1 MVHVIRPEDAL
12 AVLACVSIVYLV
24 LVFFILRRTQALEL
38 KLLVLGLVTALLA
51 VWCGQSGVQGPTT
64 VQVGPGQGGGLFIG
78 GDVAGTLGRIGL
90 LLVLGAIAVGILSQC
105 NTPVVS
111 SSREEAIREHKN

>member
-1 MVHVIRPEDAL
+1 MVRVIRPEDAL

-51 VWCGQSGVQGPTT
+51 VWCGQSGVQGATT
-64 VQVGPGQGGGLFIG
+64 VQMGPGQGSGVFYG
-78 GDVAGTLGRIGL
+78 GDVAGTLGRIAI
-90 LLVLGAIAVGILSQC
+90 LLVLGAIAVAILNQC
-105 NTPVVS
+105 NSPVTS
-111 SSREEAIREHKN
+111 PSREEAIREHKN